1 MAKILAIIK
10 KDIRLYFAS
19 PISLVFFIVLP
30 IMFTVVLA
38 FTTGG
43 FGSEEIVLS
52 YVDQANTPLSAN
64 LVQLVEEGDGLKT
77 EVIDLATAQA
87 QFAEGKLDA
96 YLVIPVDFNTETLLK
111 GSLSVQLFQQPNR
124 TSSQTIYQALRL
136 ALTKLTSS
144 QAKLRSVMQVY
155 QTLHPEVSA
164 AELENLTDQLSS
176 EIQLEIANAP
186 SRLIES
192 VSQKGDEVIYDP
204 VTSSSAGQLIT
215 WVFIPLVGLSGAM
228 AYERQQGTLKR
239 FLTTPT
245 SRLTY
250 FSATILGQVLIS
262 LVQVFL
268 LMIFGALIL
277 KAPWLNRP
285 LPTFLLLLAFAL
297 ASAGLGAFLGSLV
310 KTESQASG
318 ISSSIGMIFALLSG
332 AWFPIELFPKVMQ
345 NTAKIFPTYW
355 GMQGLKDILISNKPI
370 AEILPTVGILLGFAI
385 LFLSLGLIF
394 FKTE

>member
-1 MAKILAIIK
+1 MAKLFGIIK

-30 IMFTVVLA
+30 VMFTVVLA
-38 FTTGG
+38 FATGG
-43 FGSEEIVLS
+43 FGGEIVLS

-64 LVQLVEEGDGLKT
+64 LVQLIQEGDGLKT
-77 EVIDLATAQA
+77 RGIDLVTAQS
-87 QFAEGKLDA
+87 QFAEGNLDA
-96 YLVIPVDFNTETLLK
+96 YLVIPADFNTETLLN
-111 GSLSVQLFQQPNR
+111 GSLSVQFFQQPNR
-124 TSSQTIYQALRL
+124 TSSQTIYRALRL

-144 QAKLRSVMQVY
+144 QAKLRAVMQTY

-186 SRLIES
+186 SRLTES

-239 FLTTPT
+239 LLTTPT

-262 LVQVFL
+262 LAQVFL
-268 LMIFGALIL
+268 LMIFGALVL
-277 KAPWLNRP
+277 KAPWLDRP

-310 KTESQASG
+310 NTESQASG

>member
-1 MAKILAIIK
+1 MAKLFGIIK

-30 IMFTVVLA
+30 VMFTVVLA
-38 FTTGG
+38 FATGG
-43 FGSEEIVLS
+43 FGGEIVLS

-64 LVQLVEEGDGLKT
+64 LVQLIQEGDGLKT
-77 EVIDLATAQA
+77 RGIDLVTAQS
-87 QFAEGKLDA
+87 QFAEGNLDA
-96 YLVIPVDFNTETLLK
+96 YLVIPADFNTGTLLN
-111 GSLSVQLFQQPNR
+111 GSLSVQFFQQPNR
-124 TSSQTIYQALRL
+124 TSSQTIYRALRL

-144 QAKLRSVMQVY
+144 QAKLRAVMQTY

-186 SRLIES
+186 SRLTES

-239 FLTTPT
+239 LLTTPT

-262 LVQVFL
+262 LAQVFL
-268 LMIFGALIL
+268 LMIFGALVL
-277 KAPWLNRP
+277 KAPWLDRP

-310 KTESQASG
+310 NTESQASG

-370 AEILPTVGILLGFAI
+370 AEILPTVGILLGFAV

>member
-1 MAKILAIIK
+1 
-10 KDIRLYFAS
+10 
-19 PISLVFFIVLP
+19 
-30 IMFTVVLA
+30 MFTVVLA
-38 FTTGG
+38 FATGG
-43 FGSEEIVLS
+43 FGGEIVLS

-64 LVQLVEEGDGLKT
+64 LLQLIQEGDGLKT
-77 EVIDLATAQA
+77 EGIDLATAQA
-87 QFAEGKLDA
+87 RFAEGNLDA
-96 YLVIPVDFNTETLLK
+96 YLVIPADFNTETLLN

-144 QAKLRSVMQVY
+144 QAKLRAVMQMY

-268 LMIFGALIL
+268 LMIFGALVL

>member
-1 MAKILAIIK
+1 MAKLFGIIK

-30 IMFTVVLA
+30 VMFTVVLA
-38 FTTGG
+38 FATGG
-43 FGSEEIVLS
+43 FGGEIVLS

-64 LVQLVEEGDGLKT
+64 LVQLIQEGDGLKT
-77 EVIDLATAQA
+77 RGIDLVTAQS
-87 QFAEGKLDA
+87 QFAEGNLDA
-96 YLVIPVDFNTETLLK
+96 YLVIPADFNTETLLN
-111 GSLSVQLFQQPNR
+111 GSLSVHFFQQPNR
-124 TSSQTIYQALRL
+124 TSSQTIYRALRL

-144 QAKLRSVMQVY
+144 QAKLRSVMQTY

-186 SRLIES
+186 SRLTES

-239 FLTTPT
+239 LLTTPT

-262 LVQVFL
+262 LAQVFL
-268 LMIFGALIL
+268 LMIFGALVL
-277 KAPWLNRP
+277 KAPWLDRP

-310 KTESQASG
+310 NTESQASG

>member
-1 MAKILAIIK
+1 MAKLFGIIK

-30 IMFTVVLA
+30 VMFTVVLA
-38 FTTGG
+38 FATGG
-43 FGSEEIVLS
+43 FGGEIVLS

-64 LVQLVEEGDGLKT
+64 LVQLIQEGDGLKT
-77 EVIDLATAQA
+77 RGIDLVTAQS
-87 QFAEGKLDA
+87 QFAEGNLDA
-96 YLVIPVDFNTETLLK
+96 YLVIPADFNTETLLN
-111 GSLSVQLFQQPNR
+111 GSLSVQFFQQPNR
-124 TSSQTIYQALRL
+124 TSSQTIYRALRL

-144 QAKLRSVMQVY
+144 QAKLRSVMQTY

-164 AELENLTDQLSS
+164 AELENLTDLLSS

-186 SRLIES
+186 SRLTES

-239 FLTTPT
+239 LLTTPT

-262 LVQVFL
+262 LAQVFL
-268 LMIFGALIL
+268 LMIFGALVL
-277 KAPWLNRP
+277 KAPWLDRP

-310 KTESQASG
+310 NTESQASG

-370 AEILPTVGILLGFAI
+370 AEILPTVGILLGFAV

>member
-1 MAKILAIIK
+1 MAKLFGIIK

-30 IMFTVVLA
+30 VMFTVVLA
-38 FTTGG
+38 FATGG
-43 FGSEEIVLS
+43 FGGEIVLS

-64 LVQLVEEGDGLKT
+64 LVQLIQEGDGLKT
-77 EVIDLATAQA
+77 RGIDLVTAQS
-87 QFAEGKLDA
+87 QFAEGNLDA
-96 YLVIPVDFNTETLLK
+96 YLVIPADFNTETLLN
-111 GSLSVQLFQQPNR
+111 GSLSVQFFQQPNR
-124 TSSQTIYQALRL
+124 TSSQTIYRALRL

-144 QAKLRSVMQVY
+144 QAKLRAVMQTY

-186 SRLIES
+186 SRLTES

-239 FLTTPT
+239 LLTTPT

-262 LVQVFL
+262 LAQVFL
-268 LMIFGALIL
+268 LMIFGALVL
-277 KAPWLNRP
+277 KAPWLDRP

-310 KTESQASG
+310 NTESQASG

-370 AEILPTVGILLGFAI
+370 AEILPTVGILLGFAV

>member
-1 MAKILAIIK
+1 MAKLFGIIK

-30 IMFTVVLA
+30 VMFTVVLA
-38 FTTGG
+38 FATGG
-43 FGSEEIVLS
+43 FGGEIVLS

-64 LVQLVEEGDGLKT
+64 LVQLIQEGDGLKT
-77 EVIDLATAQA
+77 RGIDLVTAQS
-87 QFAEGKLDA
+87 QFAEGNLDA
-96 YLVIPVDFNTETLLK
+96 YLVIPADFNTETLLN
-111 GSLSVQLFQQPNR
+111 GSLSVQFFQQPNR
-124 TSSQTIYQALRL
+124 TSSQTIYRALRL

-144 QAKLRSVMQVY
+144 QAKLRSVMQTY

-186 SRLIES
+186 SRLTES

-239 FLTTPT
+239 LLTTPT

-262 LVQVFL
+262 LAQVFL
-268 LMIFGALIL
+268 LMIFGALVL
-277 KAPWLNRP
+277 KAPWLDRP

-310 KTESQASG
+310 NTESQASG

>member
-1 MAKILAIIK
+1 MAKLFGIIK

-30 IMFTVVLA
+30 VMFTVVLA
-38 FTTGG
+38 FATGG
-43 FGSEEIVLS
+43 FGGEIVLS

-64 LVQLVEEGDGLKT
+64 LVQLIQEGDGLKT
-77 EVIDLATAQA
+77 RGIDLVTAQS
-87 QFAEGKLDA
+87 QFAEGNLDA
-96 YLVIPVDFNTETLLK
+96 YLVIPADFNTETLLN
-111 GSLSVQLFQQPNR
+111 GSLSVQFFQQPNR
-124 TSSQTIYQALRL
+124 TSSQTIYRALRL

-144 QAKLRSVMQVY
+144 QAKLRSVMQTY

-186 SRLIES
+186 SRLTES

-239 FLTTPT
+239 LLTTPT

-262 LVQVFL
+262 LAQVFL
-268 LMIFGALIL
+268 LMIFGALVL
-277 KAPWLNRP
+277 KAPWLDRP

-310 KTESQASG
+310 NTESQASG

-370 AEILPTVGILLGFAI
+370 AEILPSVGILLGFAV

>member
-1 MAKILAIIK
+1 MAKILGIIK

-19 PISLVFFIVLP
+19 PISLFFFIVLP
-30 IMFTVVLA
+30 VMFTVVLA
-38 FTTGG
+38 FATGG
-43 FGSEEIVLS
+43 FGGEIVLS

-64 LVQLVEEGDGLKT
+64 LLQLIQEGDGLKT
-77 EVIDLATAQA
+77 EGIDLATAQA
-87 QFAEGKLDA
+87 RFAEGNLDA
-96 YLVIPVDFNTETLLK
+96 YLVVPADFNTETLLN

-144 QAKLRSVMQVY
+144 QAKLRAVMQMY

-186 SRLIES
+186 SRLTES

-268 LMIFGALIL
+268 LMIFGALVL

-285 LPTFLLLLAFAL
+285 LPIFLLLLAFAL

-332 AWFPIELFPKVMQ
+332 AWFPIELFPKFMQ
-345 NTAKIFPTYW
+345 HTAKIFPTYW

-385 LFLSLGLIF
+385 LFLSLGLVF

>member
-1 MAKILAIIK
+1 MAKILGIIK
-10 KDIRLYFAS
+10 KDIRLYLPHPSHWFF
-19 PISLVFFIVLP
+19 SLFLP

-38 FTTGG
+38 FATGG
-43 FGSEEIVLS
+43 FGGEIVLS

-64 LVQLVEEGDGLKT
+64 LLQLIQEGDGLKT
-77 EVIDLATAQA
+77 EGIDLATAQA
-87 QFAEGKLDA
+87 RFAEGNLDA
-96 YLVIPVDFNTETLLK
+96 YLVIPADFNTETLLN

-144 QAKLRSVMQVY
+144 QAKLRAVMQMY

-245 SRLTY
+245 SHLTY
-250 FSATILGQVLIS
+250 FQQPFSDRS
-262 LVQVFL
+262 
-268 LMIFGALIL
+268 
-277 KAPWLNRP
+277 
-285 LPTFLLLLAFAL
+285 
-297 ASAGLGAFLGSLV
+297 
-310 KTESQASG
+310 
-318 ISSSIGMIFALLSG
+318 
-332 AWFPIELFPKVMQ
+332 
-345 NTAKIFPTYW
+345 
-355 GMQGLKDILISNKPI
+355 
-370 AEILPTVGILLGFAI
+370 
-385 LFLSLGLIF
+385 
-394 FKTE
+394 

>member
-1 MAKILAIIK
+1 MAKLFGIIK

-30 IMFTVVLA
+30 VMFTVVLA
-38 FTTGG
+38 FATGG
-43 FGSEEIVLS
+43 FGGEIVLS

-64 LVQLVEEGDGLKT
+64 LVQLIQEGDGLKT
-77 EVIDLATAQA
+77 RGIDLVTAQS
-87 QFAEGKLDA
+87 QFAEGNLDA
-96 YLVIPVDFNTETLLK
+96 YLVIPADFNTETLLN
-111 GSLSVQLFQQPNR
+111 GSLSVQFFQQPNR
-124 TSSQTIYQALRL
+124 TSSQTIYRALRL

-144 QAKLRSVMQVY
+144 QAKLRSVMQTY

-186 SRLIES
+186 SRLTES

-239 FLTTPT
+239 LLTTPT

-262 LVQVFL
+262 LAQVFL
-268 LMIFGALIL
+268 LMIFGALVL
-277 KAPWLNRP
+277 KAPWLDRP

-297 ASAGLGAFLGSLV
+297 ASAGLGAFFGSLV
-310 KTESQASG
+310 NTESQASG

-345 NTAKIFPTYW
+345 NTSKIFPTYW

-370 AEILPTVGILLGFAI
+370 AEILPTVGILLGFAV

>member
-186 SRLIES
+186 SRLTES
-192 VSQKGDEVIYDP
+192 VSQKSDEVIFDP
-204 VTSSSAGQLIT
+204 CNKLLSRAIDHLGVYYACWTFWSNGLRTSAKHPQTFSDNPDLPSDLFFSNHSRTGLD
-215 WVFIPLVGLSGAM
+215 FI
-228 AYERQQGTLKR
+228 GTG
-239 FLTTPT
+239 
-245 SRLTY
+245 
-250 FSATILGQVLIS
+250 FSADGFRRIS
-262 LVQVFL
+262 IENTL
-268 LMIFGALIL
+268 A
-277 KAPWLNRP
+277 K
-285 LPTFLLLLAFAL
+285 PTFAYFLAV
-297 ASAGLGAFLGSLV
+297 AGFCTCLSWSGRFSWQLG
-310 KTESQASG
+310 
-318 ISSSIGMIFALLSG
+318 
-332 AWFPIELFPKVMQ
+332 
-345 NTAKIFPTYW
+345 
-355 GMQGLKDILISNKPI
+355 
-370 AEILPTVGILLGFAI
+370 
-385 LFLSLGLIF
+385 
-394 FKTE
+394 

>member
-1 MAKILAIIK
+1 MAKLFGIIK

-30 IMFTVVLA
+30 VMFTVVLA
-38 FTTGG
+38 FATGG
-43 FGSEEIVLS
+43 FGGEIVLS

-64 LVQLVEEGDGLKT
+64 LVQLIQEGDGLKT
-77 EVIDLATAQA
+77 RGIDLVTAQS
-87 QFAEGKLDA
+87 QFAEGNLDA
-96 YLVIPVDFNTETLLK
+96 YLVIPADFNTETLLN
-111 GSLSVQLFQQPNR
+111 GSLSVQFFQQPNR
-124 TSSQTIYQALRL
+124 TSSQTIYRALRL

-144 QAKLRSVMQVY
+144 QAKLRSVMQTY

-186 SRLIES
+186 SRLTES

-239 FLTTPT
+239 LLTTPT

-262 LVQVFL
+262 LAQVFL
-268 LMIFGALIL
+268 LMIFGALVL
-277 KAPWLNRP
+277 KAPWLDRP

-310 KTESQASG
+310 NTESQASG

-370 AEILPTVGILLGFAI
+370 AEILPTVGILLGFAV

>member
-1 MAKILAIIK
+1 MAKILGIIK

-19 PISLVFFIVLP
+19 PISLFFFIVLP
-30 IMFTVVLA
+30 VMFTVVLA
-38 FTTGG
+38 FATGG
-43 FGSEEIVLS
+43 FGGEIVLS

-64 LVQLVEEGDGLKT
+64 LLQLIQEGDGLKT
-77 EVIDLATAQA
+77 EGIDLATAQA
-87 QFAEGKLDA
+87 RFAEGNLDA
-96 YLVIPVDFNTETLLK
+96 YLVIPADFNTETLLN

-144 QAKLRSVMQVY
+144 QAKLRAVMQMY

-245 SRLTY
+245 SHLTY

-268 LMIFGALIL
+268 LMIFGALVL

-285 LPTFLLLLAFAL
+285 LPTFLLLMAFAL

-332 AWFPIELFPKVMQ
+332 AWFPIELFPKFMQ

>member
-1 MAKILAIIK
+1 MAKILGIIK

-19 PISLVFFIVLP
+19 PISLFFFIVLP
-30 IMFTVVLA
+30 VMFTVVLA
-38 FTTGG
+38 FATGG
-43 FGSEEIVLS
+43 FGGEIVLS

-64 LVQLVEEGDGLKT
+64 LLQLIQEGDGLKT
-77 EVIDLATAQA
+77 EGIDLVTAQA
-87 QFAEGKLDA
+87 RFAEGNLDA
-96 YLVIPVDFNTETLLK
+96 YLVIPADFNTETLLN

-144 QAKLRSVMQVY
+144 QAKLRAVMQMY

-245 SRLTY
+245 SHLTY

-268 LMIFGALIL
+268 LMIFGALVL